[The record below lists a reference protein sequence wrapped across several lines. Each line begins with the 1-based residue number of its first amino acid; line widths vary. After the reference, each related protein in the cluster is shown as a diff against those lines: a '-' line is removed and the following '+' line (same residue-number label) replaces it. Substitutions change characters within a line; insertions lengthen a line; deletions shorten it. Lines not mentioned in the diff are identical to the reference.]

1 MVLPSNEGVVSMPDD
16 ARQIFAEHLAIIM
29 ERRGINQADIAREM
43 EVTAATVSNWCNG
56 VKYPRIDVMQR
67 LADYLHVNLSALVS
81 EDGLKD
87 LDDMDRLEALH
98 QNPALGLLFDR
109 SRKMSHEDIQFMLS
123 VADRILKERQ

>member
-1 MVLPSNEGVVSMPDD
+1 MPDD
-16 ARQIFAEHLAIIM
+16 ARRIFADHLAIIM